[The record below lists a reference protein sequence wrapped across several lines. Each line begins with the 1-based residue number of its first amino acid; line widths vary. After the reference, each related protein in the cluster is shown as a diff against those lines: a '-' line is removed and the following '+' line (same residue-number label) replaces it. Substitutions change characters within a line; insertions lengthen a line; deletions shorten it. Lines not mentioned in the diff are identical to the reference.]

1 MLIGLLQ
8 MEPVAAAPARNLARI
23 EIAARSAVAAGAEL
37 LVTPEM
43 SLSGYA
49 IGADIARLAEP
60 RDGAMVSALGRMAV
74 EQGLALLAGFPERD
88 GLRVFNSVMLAK
100 PDGTRIFYRKCHLY
114 GPEEKAHFSAGGEP
128 PPLFEIGGFK
138 AGLLICYDI
147 EFPEMV
153 RGLALAGAELI
164 LVATALAATPC
175 CRRVAETIVP
185 ARALENHVFIA
196 YADLCGTERGLTYQ
210 GDSSIVG
217 PDGEILAR
225 AGRGEALLLAR
236 LDRNAYAEVIAE
248 VPYLADRRP
257 ELYCRLGQA

>member
-8 MEPVAAAPARNLARI
+8 MEPAAADPARNLARI
-23 EIAARSAVAAGAEL
+23 ENAARSAAASGAEL
-37 LVTPEM
+37 MVSPEM
-43 SLSGYA
+43 SLTGYA

-60 RDGAMVSALGRMAV
+60 RDGAMVGALRQMAAAF
-74 EQGLALLAGFPERD
+74 GLALLAGFPERD
-88 GLRVFNSVMLAK
+88 GEHVYNSVVLAK
-100 PDGTRIFYRKCHLY
+100 PDGTSIFYRKCHLY
-114 GPEEKAHFSAGGEP
+114 GPDEKAHFSPGAEL

-153 RGLALAGAELI
+153 RGLALAGAELV

-175 CRRVAETIVP
+175 CRRIAETIVP

-196 YADLCGTERGLTYQ
+196 YADLCGTERGLAYQ

-217 PDGEILAR
+217 PDGEVLAR
-225 AGRGEALLLAR
+225 AGRSDALLLAR
-236 LDRNAYAEVIAE
+236 LDRSAYSDVVAE
-248 VPYLADRRP
+248 VPYLAERRP
-257 ELYCRLGQA
+257 DLYRRFPQA